1 MGVWQK
7 RSEQIAL
14 ASRDAMTRALV
25 RPEIEIAFAEDDAI
39 LIGAFQRACDAPSS
53 ASIQRGTGGCAVR
66 VGPGTLH
73 VMVATKAF
81 DEDESVILNRMTRPL
96 LRALRARYFGRDW
109 IDVDHH
115 PIAHVGFAHERATRR
130 TVFEAFVA
138 VRTPFAIADRPSY
151 LGKTPATLEELRGKI
166 DDEALVKSILAAY
179 ALPLHEPSACV
190 VKCEAPSAKPWT
202 ASIDDAIGRIS
213 AGRDDDG
220 RFRIGGEFM
229 ASFDA
234 VRDFEERIA
243 RIPPSGAEHVTDE
256 DAEEAADAAFT
267 APHTAL
273 FGVRSLRTFAMLAR
287 QCAENP

>member
-1 MGVWQK
+1 MSVMGVWQK

-14 ASRDAMTRALV
+14 ASRDAMTRVLA

-39 LIGAFQRACDAPSS
+39 LIGAFQRTCDASS
-53 ASIQRGTGGCAVR
+53 PRMATIQRGTGGCAVR

-73 VMVATKAF
+73 VMVAAKAF
-81 DEDESVILNRMTRPL
+81 DEDESVILNRLTRPL

-151 LGKTPATLEELRGKI
+151 LGKKPATLEELRGKI
-166 DDEALVKSILAAY
+166 DDEALVKSIVAAY
-179 ALPLHEPSACV
+179 ALPLHEPSAPISNL
-190 VKCEAPSAKPWT
+190 EAPSSKPWT
-202 ASIDDAIGRIS
+202 ASIDESIGRVC
-213 AGRDDDG
+213 AGRDEDG
-220 RFRIGGEFM
+220 RVRIGGEFM

-234 VRDFEERIA
+234 VRDFEDRIA
-243 RIPPSGAEHVTDE
+243 RHE

-287 QCAENP
+287 QACAENP